1 MLYKIQ
7 DGYCVCRRLLEP
19 ICELYQHGTAR
30 ATQLPP
36 AKCAFRWSH
45 ANCLHLHFSTYF
57 FAFFILKFRSLLW
70 AFQITITMLKASTW
84 NSCFRP
90 CGLCKICFLFF
101 SASLASALSYSPA
114 GIWPPTHSWTF
125 SATAMHSDE
134 NDRHLRAGCTTGL
147 PSPPPTTYIFPTFHV
162 CTSGGKADHQAP
174 FSNALKNLLHICSN
188 HFWSFCVLHF
198 FVLRSKTKSWLSQMI
213 CDVDTVQSYQTA

>member
-1 MLYKIQ
+1 MCISMVTCK
-7 DGYCVCRRLLEP
+7 
-19 ICELYQHGTAR
+19 
-30 ATQLPP
+30 LP
-36 AKCAFRWSH
+36 S
-45 ANCLHLHFSTYF
+45 
-57 FAFFILKFRSLLW
+57 FAFFPLLFLLFSFLNNVE
-70 AFQITITMLKASTW
+70 AHALDLVGYARYVSYFFQQAWHQVCLI
-84 NSCFRP
+84 
-90 CGLCKICFLFF
+90 
-101 SASLASALSYSPA
+101 PA

-147 PSPPPTTYIFPTFHV
+147 PSPPTTYIFPTFHV

-198 FVLRSKTKSWLSQMI
+198 FVLRSKKIMAEPN
-213 CDVDTVQSYQTA
+213 DM